1 MDASDS
7 KFSLKSLLAHPLTRG
22 VELDDPRMTD
32 LRLQVIRDK
41 PFLRKIYSEW
51 YRMIASRIPA
61 GGGRVLEIGSG
72 AGYFA
77 ELEPEAI
84 QSEVFFCRN
93 VDIVAD
99 ACQLPF
105 PTGSLKAVV
114 MTDVFHHIPKPEA
127 FLEEAKRCL
136 RPGGRIV
143 MVEPWVSSWSKLIYR
158 YLHHEPFVPEAAS
171 WEIPESGPLS
181 GANGALPWIIFVRDR
196 STMRRKFPELAVEE
210 IRPMMPMRYLVSG

>member
-1 MDASDS
+1 MNATDS
-7 KFSLKSLLAHPLTRG
+7 RFNLKSFLAHPLTRG
-22 VELDDPRMTD
+22 VELDDPRMTE

-51 YRMIASRIPA
+51 YRMIASRIPQ
-61 GGGRVLEIGSG
+61 GEGRVLEIGSG

-77 ELEPEAI
+77 EFAPEVI

-99 ACQLPF
+99 ARQLPL
-105 PTGSLKAVV
+105 PSGSLRAIV

-127 FLEEAKRCL
+127 FLEEAARCL

-143 MVEPWVSSWSKLIYR
+143 MIEPWVSAWS
-158 YLHHEPFVPEAAS
+158 
-171 WEIPESGPLS
+171 
-181 GANGALPWIIFVRDR
+181 
-196 STMRRKFPELAVEE
+196 
-210 IRPMMPMRYLVSG
+210 